1 MIQNFWEGMVKNG
14 CGQCELGTLNLTLFL
29 KNEQMKSTNFLQAGR
44 NPVYFFGGR
53 GGGVGGGYGKWMWLI
68 YKPDADL

>member
-1 MIQNFWEGMVKNG
+1 MVKNG
-14 CGQCELGTLNLTLFL
+14 CDQCELGTLNLTLFL

-44 NPVYFFGGR
+44 NPVYFFGGTG
-53 GGGVGGGYGKWMWLI
+53 GGGVGVGDGKWTWLI

>member
-44 NPVYFFGGR
+44 NPVYFFGGTR
-53 GGGVGGGYGKWMWLI
+53 GGVGVGYGKWTWLI

>member
-1 MIQNFWEGMVKNG
+1 MVKNG

-53 GGGVGGGYGKWMWLI
+53 GGGGGGGGYGKWMWLI

>member
-1 MIQNFWEGMVKNG
+1 MVKNG

-53 GGGVGGGYGKWMWLI
+53 GGYGKWMWLI

>member
-44 NPVYFFGGR
+44 NPVYVLGGR
-53 GGGVGGGYGKWMWLI
+53 WGGGLEGGMVNVCG
-68 YKPDADL
+68 

>member
-1 MIQNFWEGMVKNG
+1 MVKNG

-44 NPVYFFGGR
+44 NSVYFFGGR

>member
-1 MIQNFWEGMVKNG
+1 MVKNG

-53 GGGVGGGYGKWMWLI
+53 GGGGLEGGMVNGCG
-68 YKPDADL
+68 